1 MQHHQQAV
9 YQLFIVLATTVWLL
23 HFSEVA
29 AATRIAKP
37 GCKDHCG
44 NISIPY
50 PFGIGPNCYHNPWFE
65 VECDATSFTLKML
78 QITGKEIN
86 WDPLTEERTFVTLN
100 SCERYCVRDG
110 SPETVVINDSYNMI
124 GSPFLYSKKHNV
136 LVVNGCGGGIVLR
149 DRNNQT
155 IAGCAAVCVTN
166 STRPGLEC
174 YGVDCCQ
181 TTISHSIDY
190 YEVEVA
196 SMGTTRV
203 IGGGCVRSV
212 LAQTNWISKK
222 KKDLLDY
229 DSLCGPAHTVMEWT
243 VTDLAVDMPSYAN
256 SSCVNK
262 TASADD
268 AGGYVCRCKQDFY
281 EGNPYLPYGCQ
292 VVKECEGC
300 VQDCIS
306 LGNQT
311 FRCPQKEGKVNI
323 TAIAVGLGLGI
334 SFAIVLALLSAYW
347 LYHMMKRRRN
357 IRLKAMYFK
366 KNGGLLLKQQMP
378 AEDNNVNKN
387 SNIFTSD
394 ELEKATDRYNENR
407 ILGQG
412 GQGTVYKG
420 MSSDGKIIAIKKS
433 KIVDE
438 SQLSV
443 FINEV
448 VILSQINH
456 RNVVR
461 LLGCCLET
469 EVPMLVYEYVPNG
482 TLSENIHVAKEE
494 FPITWEMRLHIATD
508 ISNALSYLHSSY
520 LMPIYHRDIKSS
532 NILLDAKY
540 RAKLSDF
547 GISKSLSID
556 QTHVT
561 TRVVGTFGYLDP
573 EYFQS
578 NQFTDKSDVYSF
590 GVVLVE
596 LLSGQKATRV
606 IDDEER
612 GIVTW
617 FVGHMEDSSLYEIL
631 DARVIREGKEEDI
644 MMVANLAK
652 RCVNLDG
659 KRRPTMKEVA
669 SVLETVRSSL
679 QHGLTRN
686 QSVLSNNNDDDDDDG
701 GQLASLWIDIITKH

>member
-420 MSSDGKIIAIKKS
+420 
-433 KIVDE
+433 
-438 SQLSV
+438 
-443 FINEV
+443 
-448 VILSQINH
+448 
-456 RNVVR
+456 
-461 LLGCCLET
+461 
-469 EVPMLVYEYVPNG
+469 
-482 TLSENIHVAKEE
+482 
-494 FPITWEMRLHIATD
+494 
-508 ISNALSYLHSSY
+508 
-520 LMPIYHRDIKSS
+520 
-532 NILLDAKY
+532 
-540 RAKLSDF
+540 
-547 GISKSLSID
+547 
-556 QTHVT
+556 
-561 TRVVGTFGYLDP
+561 TFGYLDP